1 MKASVI
7 IIDYKRKKYIL
18 DALKSIKNQ
27 KGIDLNDIEVI
38 VVKYYQDE
46 KIDNYIKENFP
57 NHKIINLDPNDPDH
71 YVGRNYS
78 EGIKA
83 SSNNLI
89 FILDDDDMFTEN
101 KISRIFEI
109 VKNIKDEEY
118 MIAHRLIPIDV
129 NGNIIKENKSI
140 IKRIKEKIFDL
151 VSVGGTVGIIFHT
164 KNRDELVEYLRN
176 IYFVVDNSLICYF
189 KTKGRI
195 IKIKDELTYYRR
207 HNLSASISFNK
218 DSLEKHL
225 KDFIYIYERLK
236 CKRALDYLIGLKM
249 ELNTV
254 YNENYKISLK
264 EYLQYLTI
272 IDSNIIKRIT
282 HTLLYLFFR
291 SKLRK
296 YYLNKY
302 NYIDLENKQS

>member
-1 MKASVI
+1 
-7 IIDYKRKKYIL
+7 
-18 DALKSIKNQ
+18 
-27 KGIDLNDIEVI
+27 
-38 VVKYYQDE
+38 
-46 KIDNYIKENFP
+46 
-57 NHKIINLDPNDPDH
+57 
-71 YVGRNYS
+71 
-78 EGIKA
+78 
-83 SSNNLI
+83 
-89 FILDDDDMFTEN
+89 
-101 KISRIFEI
+101 
-109 VKNIKDEEY
+109 Y
-118 MIAHRLIPIDV
+118 MIAHRLIPIDI
-129 NGNIIKENKSI
+129 NGNIIKENKNI

-151 VSVGGTVGIIFHT
+151 VSVGGTIGIIFHT
-164 KNRDELVEYLRN
+164 KNKDELVEYLKN

-207 HNLSASISFNK
+207 HNLSASISFSK

-254 YNENYKISLK
+254 YNTNYKISIK

-291 SKLRK
+291 NKLRK